1 VSPTDRTPVAWQL
14 LAAPPD
20 RPQLRI
26 GFELHEYLVD
36 DAVQVHEDD
45 ERVAISVEASL
56 RAAEGG
62 WTATGVPQERTIPLA
77 APLGD
82 RQLTQPS

>member
-20 RPQLRI
+20 RPELRI
-26 GFELHEYLVD
+26 GFEPHEYLVD
-36 DAVQVHEDD
+36 DAVHVHEDD
-45 ERVAISVEASL
+45 QRVAISVMARL
-56 RAAEGG
+56 QAPEGG
-62 WTATGVPQERTIPLA
+62 WTATGEPQERTIPLS

-82 RQLTQPS
+82 RQLTQPN

>member
-1 VSPTDRTPVAWQL
+1 VAWEL
-14 LAAPPD
+14 LAAPRD
-20 RPQLRI
+20 RPELRI
-26 GFELHEYLVD
+26 GFELHEYLAD
-36 DAVQVHEDD
+36 DAVQVDEDD
-45 ERVAISVEASL
+45 QRVAISVDASL
-56 RAAEGG
+56 QAPEGG